1 MRTAWTPHALPA
13 SSFAGEAVVSGRAGK
28 TPVTIDQFPMVMLNA
43 ATLPSAARRM
53 SAYIK
58 AAYIKAASVVA
69 WRRRFAPT

>member
-28 TPVTIDQFPMVMLNA
+28 TPVTIDQFSMVMLNV
-43 ATLPSAARRM
+43 ATLPSAARR
-53 SAYIK
+53 K
-58 AAYIKAASVVA
+58 VAYIKAASVVA

>member
-1 MRTAWTPHALPA
+1 MRTAWTPHVLPA

-43 ATLPSAARRM
+43 ATLPSAAGR
-53 SAYIK
+53 K
-58 AAYIKAASVVA
+58 GAYIKAASVVA